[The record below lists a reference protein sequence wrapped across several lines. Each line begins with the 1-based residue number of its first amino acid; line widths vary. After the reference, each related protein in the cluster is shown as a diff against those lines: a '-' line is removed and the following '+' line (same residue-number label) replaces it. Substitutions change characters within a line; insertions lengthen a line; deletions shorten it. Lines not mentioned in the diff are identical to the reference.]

1 MSKTIQKITPFL
13 WFESHAE
20 EAVNFYLSIFK
31 NSRIVN
37 TTQYGDGAPQPKGSV
52 MTISFELE
60 GQKFMAINGG
70 PYVKFNDA
78 ISFVVNCDTQAEIDE
93 FWKRLTDG
101 GQEVQCGWLKDKY
114 GVTWQIV
121 PSILG
126 ELLTSGDSA
135 KSQRVMAALMQ

>member
-52 MTISFELE
+52 MTISMIEANVDMNKVLVLPKGIDLAKFEDKNMSL
-60 GQKFMAINGG
+60 N
-70 PYVKFNDA
+70 
-78 ISFVVNCDTQAEIDE
+78 
-93 FWKRLTDG
+93 
-101 GQEVQCGWLKDKY
+101 LK
-114 GVTWQIV
+114 
-121 PSILG
+121 
-126 ELLTSGDSA
+126 
-135 KSQRVMAALMQ
+135 